1 MLLPVTQSTVPASS
15 CEKTDDLTAGQ
26 VHPFGASL
34 PHAQLMHDAD
44 MLADVGAN
52 FVRGR

>member
-1 MLLPVTQSTVPASS
+1 MTQSTVP
-15 CEKTDDLTAGQ
+15 CEKTDDLTAAGQ